1 MQKQSISIGVKD
13 QRDLTNIGGVGDDD
27 YDEDEDFKGT
37 SADYDKMCLDQLNG
51 NHDDDVALRKG
62 NAAALQDL
70 VGDYDDNDDGLEDDD
85 QSALA
90 GEGDGEDL
98 MIDEEELQQTDND
111 DTASKQGEIDGDRTT
126 KSEAINRIIP

>member
-1 MQKQSISIGVKD
+1 
-13 QRDLTNIGGVGDDD
+13 
-27 YDEDEDFKGT
+27 
-37 SADYDKMCLDQLNG
+37 MCLDQLNG

-111 DTASKQGEIDGDRTT
+111 DAASK
-126 KSEAINRIIP
+126 